1 MDFFAAQDHARRTS
15 RWLVAGFAAAVVAI
29 VLVIY
34 LVLAFVLGLDQSRRP
49 GAPPPSLWQPD
60 LLLTTAA
67 VVGGF
72 ILLGSLYKIIALA
85 HGGGAAVAEA
95 LGGRLVARDSHDP
108 LERRLINVVDEMA
121 IAAGLPAPP
130 VYLLDA
136 EQGINAFAAGSG
148 TTEGVVAVTRGTL
161 EALSRDQLQGVIA
174 HEFSHILNGDMRL
187 NLRLMGVLHGILLLT
202 IIGRILL
209 RGARGSDK
217 GAAPLVLM
225 GLVLVVVGYIGV
237 LCGNLIKAAVSRQ
250 REFLADAAA
259 VQFTRNPSGIAGAL
273 KRIAGYGS
281 EIRHPRAEEASHMF
295 FGSALALSRLF
306 ATHPPIEE
314 RIRRIDPHF
323 KADSRIPP
331 AAPLSD
337 TTEVD
342 DSAGLADGTP
352 MVGLAGPAADP
363 QRLSAEGLAATAGTV
378 LPAHMNYAR
387 DLLAALPPAL
397 YDAAH
402 RPGDAQALVFALLL
416 SADADIAHKQLDQ
429 VRAVHGPA
437 LAERSAALRAAVV
450 TAGAALRLPLLEL
463 ALPTLKELSLEARR
477 ALLATSDALVRADGR
492 VSLFEYALQR
502 LLRVAL
508 QGRRSGLRS
517 AALATPGRLKDDCS
531 VLFSLLAR
539 AGHRTEFDV
548 EAAFSRAAG
557 LAPLDGPYSLM
568 GASDLDPARIDAA
581 LERLAAS
588 SPPLRKRLLT
598 ACAAAVLHDGQVA
611 PQEYEL
617 LRTIGE
623 ALDCPLPPLPPVFA
637 D

>member
-15 RWLVAGFAAAVVAI
+15 RQLVGWFAAAVVAI

-34 LVLAFVLGLDQSRRP
+34 LALAFALGLGESPPP

-60 LLLTTAA
+60 LFLATAV

-85 HGGGAAVAEA
+85 SGGGAAVAEA

-130 VYLLDA
+130 VYILDA

-161 EALSRDQLQGVIA
+161 EALSRDELQGVIA

-217 GAAPLVLM
+217 GAAPLLLM

-237 LCGNLIKAAVSRQ
+237 LFGKLIKAAVSRQ
-250 REFLADAAA
+250 REYLADAAA

-295 FGSALALSRLF
+295 FGSGLALSRMF
-306 ATHPPIEE
+306 ATHPPIED
-314 RIRRIDPHF
+314 RIRRIDPTF
-323 KADSRIPP
+323 EPGEMPPP
-331 AAPLSD
+331 APLPE
-337 TTEVD
+337 TTEYD
-342 DSAGLADGTP
+342 DGSGMADGTP
-352 MVGLAGPAADP
+352 VAGLAGPAAGP

-378 LPAHMNYAR
+378 LPAHMDYAR
-387 DLLAALPPAL
+387 HLLAALPPTL
-397 YDAAH
+397 HDAAH

-416 SADADIAHKQLDQ
+416 SADADIAHKQLDE
-429 VRAVHGPA
+429 VRAVQGPA
-437 LAERSAALRAAVV
+437 LADRSAALRAAVV
-450 TAGAALRLPLLEL
+450 AAGAALRLPLLDL
-463 ALPTLKELSLEARR
+463 ALPALKELSGEARR
-477 ALLATSDALVRADGR
+477 ALLATTDALVRADGR

-508 QGRRSGLRS
+508 QGRRSGLRP
-517 AALATPGRLKDDCS
+517 AALATPGRLKDDCG

-548 EAAFSRAAG
+548 EAAFTRAAG
-557 LAPLDGPYSLM
+557 LAPLDGPYPLL
-568 GASDLDPARIDAA
+568 GAADIGPARIDAA

-588 SPPLRKRLLT
+588 SPPFRKRLLE

-611 PQEYEL
+611 PEEYEL
-617 LRTIGE
+617 LRTVGE
-623 ALDCPLPPLPPVFA
+623 ALDCPLPPLPPVSA

>member
-15 RWLVAGFAAAVVAI
+15 RQLVGWFAAAVVAI

-34 LVLAFVLGLDQSRRP
+34 LALAFALGLGESRPP

-60 LLLTTAA
+60 LFLTTAA
-67 VVGGF
+67 LVGGF
-72 ILLGSLYKIIALA
+72 ILLGSLYKIIALDR
-85 HGGGAAVAEA
+85 GGGAAVAKA

-148 TTEGVVAVTRGTL
+148 TTEAVVAVTHGAL
-161 EALSRDQLQGVIA
+161 EALSRDELQGVIA

-202 IIGRILL
+202 LIGRILL

-237 LCGNLIKAAVSRQ
+237 LFGNIIKAAVSRQ
-250 REFLADAAA
+250 REYLADAAA

-273 KRIAGYGS
+273 LRIAGYGS

-295 FGSALALSRLF
+295 FGSGLALSRLF

-314 RIRRIDPHF
+314 RIRRIDPTF
-323 KADSRIPP
+323 KPDRIPP

-337 TTEVD
+337 PTEVD
-342 DSAGLADGTP
+342 DSAGMADGTP
-352 MVGLAGPAADP
+352 VAGLAGLADP

-397 YDAAH
+397 HEAAH
-402 RPGDAQALVFALLL
+402 RPGDAQALIFALLL
-416 SADADIAHKQLDQ
+416 SADAGIAHKQLDQ
-429 VRAVHGPA
+429 VRAAHGPA

-450 TAGAALRLPLLEL
+450 TAGAALRLPLLDL

-477 ALLATSDALVRADGR
+477 ALLATADALVRADGR
-492 VSLFEYALQR
+492 LSLFEYALQH

-508 QGRRSGLRS
+508 QGRRSGPRV
-517 AALATPGRLKDDCS
+517 AALATPGRLKDDCG

-539 AGHRTEFDV
+539 VGHRTEFDV

-557 LAPLDGPYSLM
+557 LGPLDGPYCLLS
-568 GASDLDPARIDAA
+568 AADLGPARIDAA
-581 LERLAAS
+581 LERLAVS
-588 SPPLRKRLLT
+588 SPPFRKRLLE

-623 ALDCPLPPLPPVFA
+623 ALDCPLPPLPPVSA

>member
-1 MDFFAAQDHARRTS
+1 
-15 RWLVAGFAAAVVAI
+15 
-29 VLVIY
+29 
-34 LVLAFVLGLDQSRRP
+34 
-49 GAPPPSLWQPD
+49 
-60 LLLTTAA
+60 
-67 VVGGF
+67 
-72 ILLGSLYKIIALA
+72 
-85 HGGGAAVAEA
+85 
-95 LGGRLVARDSHDP
+95 
-108 LERRLINVVDEMA
+108 VDEMA

-148 TTEGVVAVTRGTL
+148 TTEAVVAVTRGAL
-161 EALSRDQLQGVIA
+161 EALSRDELQGVIA

-202 IIGRILL
+202 LIGRILL

-237 LCGNLIKAAVSRQ
+237 LFGNIIKAAVSRQ
-250 REFLADAAA
+250 REYLADAAA

-273 KRIAGYGS
+273 LRIAGYGS

-295 FGSALALSRLF
+295 FGSGLALSRLF

-314 RIRRIDPHF
+314 RIRRIDPTF
-323 KADSRIPP
+323 KPDRIPP

-337 TTEVD
+337 PTEVD
-342 DSAGLADGTP
+342 DSAGMADGTP
-352 MVGLAGPAADP
+352 VAGLAGLADP

-397 YDAAH
+397 HEAAH
-402 RPGDAQALVFALLL
+402 RPGDAQALIFALLL
-416 SADADIAHKQLDQ
+416 SADAGIAHKQLDQ
-429 VRAVHGPA
+429 VRAAHGPA

-450 TAGAALRLPLLEL
+450 TAGAALRLPLLDL

-477 ALLATSDALVRADGR
+477 ALLATADALVRADGR
-492 VSLFEYALQR
+492 LSLFEYALQH

-508 QGRRSGLRS
+508 QGRRSGPRV
-517 AALATPGRLKDDCS
+517 AALATPGRLKDDCG

-539 AGHRTEFDV
+539 VGHRTEFDV

-557 LAPLDGPYSLM
+557 LGPLDGPYCLLS
-568 GASDLDPARIDAA
+568 AADLGPARIDAA
-581 LERLAAS
+581 LERLAVS
-588 SPPLRKRLLT
+588 SPPFRKRLLE

-623 ALDCPLPPLPPVFA
+623 ALDCPLPPLPPVSA

>member
-1 MDFFAAQDHARRTS
+1 MDFFAAQDRARRTS
-15 RWLVAGFAAAVVAI
+15 RWLVGWFAAAVVAI

-34 LVLAFVLGLDQSRRP
+34 LALAFVLGLGESRPP

-60 LLLTTAA
+60 LFLTSAA
-67 VVGGF
+67 GIGGF

-85 HGGGAAVAEA
+85 RGGGAAVAEA

-148 TTEGVVAVTRGTL
+148 TTEAVVAVTRGAL
-161 EALSRDQLQGVIA
+161 EALSRDELQGVIA

-202 IIGRILL
+202 LIGRILL

-225 GLVLVVVGYIGV
+225 GLVLMVVGYIGV
-237 LCGNLIKAAVSRQ
+237 LFGNIIKAAVSRQ
-250 REFLADAAA
+250 REYLADAAA

-281 EIRHPRAEEASHMF
+281 EIRHPRAEETSHMF
-295 FGSALALSRLF
+295 FGSGLALSRLF

-314 RIRRIDPHF
+314 RIRRIDPNF
-323 KADSRIPP
+323 EPDKIQP

-337 TTEVD
+337 PAEVD
-342 DSAGLADGTP
+342 DGSGMADGTL
-352 MVGLAGPAADP
+352 VAGFAGPAAGP

-397 YDAAH
+397 HEAAH

-416 SADADIAHKQLDQ
+416 SADAGIAHKQLDQ
-429 VRAVHGPA
+429 VRAAHGPA

-450 TAGAALRLPLLEL
+450 TAGAALRLPLLDL

-477 ALLATSDALVRADGR
+477 TLLTTADALVRADGR
-492 VSLFEYALQR
+492 VSLFEYALQH
-502 LLRVAL
+502 LLRVVL
-508 QGRRSGLRS
+508 QGRRNGPRV
-517 AALATPGRLKDDCS
+517 AALATPTRLKEDCG

-539 AGHRTEFDV
+539 VGHRTECDV

-557 LAPLDGPYSLM
+557 LAPLDGPYCLLS
-568 GASDLDPARIDAA
+568 AADLGPARIDAA
-581 LERLAAS
+581 LERLAVS
-588 SPPLRKRLLT
+588 SPPFRKRLLE

-623 ALDCPLPPLPPVFA
+623 ALDCPLPPLPPLSA